1 MLSTIV
7 EGITIGLCTSIPV
20 GPIAILIIQ
29 RTLQKGRLHGFFS
42 GLGAATSDTFYALL
56 AIVGLSVVLSFIEE
70 NKLIIQIAGSAI
82 MMIFG
87 VYIFFQNPAKNIEKS
102 KGEKSSYW
110 VDYITSFS
118 LTLSNPLM
126 IFLYI
131 GLFAQYNFVTSESH
145 FIEIAIG
152 IISVFVGAGLWW
164 FLLTLLASIFRKRF
178 NIRGLW
184 ILNKATGC
192 LIFVIALVAL
202 ISSVSGF
209 SLSV

>member
-1 MLSTIV
+1 MISTII

-29 RTLQKGRLHGFFS
+29 RTLQKGRMHGFTS

-70 NKLIIQIAGSAI
+70 NKLIIQIIGSAI
-82 MMIFG
+82 MVIFG

-102 KGEKSSYW
+102 KTDKSSYW
-110 VDYITSFS
+110 QEYLTAFF

-131 GLFAQYNFVTSESH
+131 GLFAQYNFISSESH

-152 IISVFVGAGLWW
+152 ICSVFLGAALWW

-184 ILNKATGC
+184 ILNKATGI
-192 LIFVIALVAL
+192 LISVIALVAL
-202 ISSVSGF
+202 ISSISGF
-209 SLSV
+209 SLSI

>member
-1 MLSTIV
+1 MISTII

-29 RTLQKGRLHGFFS
+29 RTLQKGRMHGFTS

-70 NKLIIQIAGSAI
+70 NKLIIQIIGSAI
-82 MMIFG
+82 MVIFG

-102 KGEKSSYW
+102 KTDKSSYW
-110 VDYITSFS
+110 QEYLTAFF

-131 GLFAQYNFVTSESH
+131 GLFAQYNFISSESH

-152 IISVFVGAGLWW
+152 ICSVFLGAALWW
-164 FLLTLLASIFRKRF
+164 FLLTLLASVFRKRF

-184 ILNKATGC
+184 ILNKATGL
-192 LIFVIALVAL
+192 LISVLALVAL
-202 ISSVSGF
+202 ISSISGF

>member
-1 MLSTIV
+1 MISTII

-29 RTLQKGRLHGFFS
+29 RTLQKGRMHGFTS

-70 NKLIIQIAGSAI
+70 NKLIIQIIGSAI
-82 MMIFG
+82 MVIFG

-102 KGEKSSYW
+102 KTDKSSYW
-110 VDYITSFS
+110 QEYLTAFF

-131 GLFAQYNFVTSESH
+131 GLFAQYNFISSESH

-152 IISVFVGAGLWW
+152 ICSVFLGAALWW
-164 FLLTLLASIFRKRF
+164 FLLTLLASVFRKRF

-184 ILNKATGC
+184 ILNKATGI
-192 LIFVIALVAL
+192 LISVIALVAL
-202 ISSVSGF
+202 ISSISGF
-209 SLSV
+209 SLSI

>member
-1 MLSTIV
+1 MFNTII

-70 NKLIIQIAGSAI
+70 NKLIIQIVGSAI

-87 VYIFFQNPAKNIEKS
+87 IYIFFQNPAKNIEKS

-145 FIEIAIG
+145 FMEIAIG
-152 IISVFVGAGLWW
+152 ICSVFVGAGLWW

-184 ILNKATGC
+184 ILNKATGL

-202 ISSVSGF
+202 ISSISGF

>member
-1 MLSTIV
+1 MNSTII

-29 RTLQKGRLHGFFS
+29 RTLQKGRMHGFTS

-70 NKLIIQIAGSAI
+70 NKLIIQIIGSAI
-82 MMIFG
+82 MVFFG

-102 KGEKSSYW
+102 KTDKSSYW
-110 VDYITSFS
+110 QEYLTAFF

-131 GLFAQYNFVTSESH
+131 GLFAQYNFISSESH

-152 IISVFVGAGLWW
+152 ICSVFLGAALWW
-164 FLLTLLASIFRKRF
+164 FLLTLLASVFRKRF

-184 ILNKATGC
+184 ILNKATGI
-192 LIFVIALVAL
+192 LISVIALVAL
-202 ISSVSGF
+202 ISSISGF

>member
-1 MLSTIV
+1 MISTII

-29 RTLQKGRLHGFFS
+29 RTLQKGRMHGFTS

-70 NKLIIQIAGSAI
+70 NKLIIQIIGSAI
-82 MMIFG
+82 MVIFG

-102 KGEKSSYW
+102 KTDKSSYW
-110 VDYITSFS
+110 QEYLTAFF

-131 GLFAQYNFVTSESH
+131 GLFAQYNFISSESH

-152 IISVFVGAGLWW
+152 ICSVFLGAALWW

-184 ILNKATGC
+184 ILNKATGL
-192 LIFVIALVAL
+192 LISALALVAL
-202 ISSVSGF
+202 ISSISGF
-209 SLSV
+209 SLSI

>member
-1 MLSTIV
+1 MFNTII

-42 GLGAATSDTFYALL
+42 GLGAASSDTFYALL
-56 AIVGLSVVLSFIEE
+56 ALIGLSVVLSFIEE
-70 NKLIIQIAGSAI
+70 NKLIIQIAGSSI
-82 MMIFG
+82 MMLFG
-87 VYIFFQNPAKNIEKS
+87 IYIFFQNPAKNIEKS
-102 KGEKSSYW
+102 KTEKSSYW
-110 VDYITSFS
+110 QDYLTSFL

-131 GLFAQYNFVTSESH
+131 GLFAQYNFITSESH
-145 FIEIAIG
+145 FMEIVIG
-152 IISVFVGAGLWW
+152 ICSVFAGAGLWW
-164 FLLTLLASIFRKRF
+164 FLITLLASIFRKRF

-184 ILNKATGC
+184 ILNKATGM

-202 ISSVSGF
+202 IGSISGF
-209 SLSV
+209 SLTI

>member
-1 MLSTIV
+1 MFSTII

-42 GLGAATSDTFYALL
+42 GLGAASSDTFYALL

-87 VYIFFQNPAKNIEKS
+87 IYIFFQNPAKNIEKS

-164 FLLTLLASIFRKRF
+164 LLLTLLASIFRKRF

>member
-1 MLSTIV
+1 MISTII

-29 RTLQKGRLHGFFS
+29 RTLQKGRMHGFTS

-56 AIVGLSVVLSFIEE
+56 AIVWLSVVLSFIEE
-70 NKLIIQIAGSAI
+70 NKLIIQIIGSAI
-82 MMIFG
+82 MVIFG

-102 KGEKSSYW
+102 KTDKSSYW
-110 VDYITSFS
+110 QEYLTAFF

-131 GLFAQYNFVTSESH
+131 GLFAQYNFISSESH

-152 IISVFVGAGLWW
+152 ICSVFLGAALWW
-164 FLLTLLASIFRKRF
+164 FLLTLLASVFRKRF

-184 ILNKATGC
+184 ILNKATGI
-192 LIFVIALVAL
+192 LISVIALVAL
-202 ISSVSGF
+202 ISSISGF

>member
-1 MLSTIV
+1 MFSTII

-42 GLGAATSDTFYALL
+42 GLGAASSDTFYALL

-87 VYIFFQNPAKNIEKS
+87 IYIFFQNPAKNIEKS

-145 FIEIAIG
+145 FLEIAIG

>member
-42 GLGAATSDTFYALL
+42 GLGAASSDTFYALL

-202 ISSVSGF
+202 ISSFSGF

>member
-1 MLSTIV
+1 MFSTIV
-7 EGITIGLCTSIPV
+7 EGILIGLCTSIPV

-29 RTLQKGRLHGFFS
+29 RTLQKGRMHGFTS

-70 NKLIIQIAGSAI
+70 NKLIIQIIGSAI
-82 MMIFG
+82 MVIFG

-102 KGEKSSYW
+102 KTDKSSYW
-110 VDYITSFS
+110 QEYLTAFF

-131 GLFAQYNFVTSESH
+131 GLFAQYNFISSESH

-152 IISVFVGAGLWW
+152 ICSVFLGAALWW

-184 ILNKATGC
+184 ILNKATGI
-192 LIFVIALVAL
+192 LISVIALVAL
-202 ISSVSGF
+202 ISSISGF
-209 SLSV
+209 SLSI

>member
-1 MLSTIV
+1 MFNTII

-29 RTLQKGRLHGFFS
+29 RTLQKGRMHGFTS

-70 NKLIIQIAGSAI
+70 NKLIIQIIGSAI
-82 MMIFG
+82 MVIFG

-102 KGEKSSYW
+102 KTDKSSYW
-110 VDYITSFS
+110 QEYLTAFF

-131 GLFAQYNFVTSESH
+131 GLFAQYNFISSESH

-152 IISVFVGAGLWW
+152 ICSVFLGAALWW
-164 FLLTLLASIFRKRF
+164 FLLTLLASVFRKRF

-184 ILNKATGC
+184 ILNKATGI
-192 LIFVIALVAL
+192 LISVIALAAL
-202 ISSVSGF
+202 ISSISGF

>member
-1 MLSTIV
+1 MFNTII

-56 AIVGLSVVLSFIEE
+56 AIIGLSVVLSFIEE

-102 KGEKSSYW
+102 KTDKSSYW
-110 VDYITSFS
+110 QEYLTAFF

-131 GLFAQYNFVTSESH
+131 GLFAQYNFISSESH
-145 FIEIAIG
+145 FFEIAIG
-152 IISVFVGAGLWW
+152 ICSVFLGAGLWW
-164 FLLTLLASIFRKRF
+164 FCITLLASIFRKRF

-184 ILNKATGC
+184 ILNKATGI

-202 ISSVSGF
+202 ISSISGF

>member
-42 GLGAATSDTFYALL
+42 GLGAASSDTFYALL

>member
-42 GLGAATSDTFYALL
+42 GLGAASSDTFYALL

-209 SLSV
+209 SLSI

>member
-1 MLSTIV
+1 MISTII

-29 RTLQKGRLHGFFS
+29 RTLQKGRVHGFTS

-70 NKLIIQIAGSAI
+70 NKLIIQIIGSAI
-82 MMIFG
+82 MVIFG

-102 KGEKSSYW
+102 KTDKSSYW
-110 VDYITSFS
+110 QEYLTAFF

-131 GLFAQYNFVTSESH
+131 GLFAQYNFISSESH

-152 IISVFVGAGLWW
+152 ICSVFLGAALWW

-184 ILNKATGC
+184 ILNKATGI
-192 LIFVIALVAL
+192 LISVLALVAL
-202 ISSVSGF
+202 ISSISGF
-209 SLSV
+209 SLSI

>member
-1 MLSTIV
+1 MISTII

-29 RTLQKGRLHGFFS
+29 RTLQKGRMHGFTS

-70 NKLIIQIAGSAI
+70 NKLIIQIIGSAI
-82 MMIFG
+82 MVIFG

-102 KGEKSSYW
+102 KTDKSSYW
-110 VDYITSFS
+110 QEYLTAFF

-131 GLFAQYNFVTSESH
+131 GLFAQYNFISSESH

-152 IISVFVGAGLWW
+152 ICSVFLGAALWW

-184 ILNKATGC
+184 ILNKATGI
-192 LIFVIALVAL
+192 LISVIALAAL
-202 ISSVSGF
+202 ISSISGF

>member
-1 MLSTIV
+1 MFNTII

-56 AIVGLSVVLSFIEE
+56 AIIGLSVVLSFIEE

>member
-1 MLSTIV
+1 MFNTII

-70 NKLIIQIAGSAI
+70 NKLIIQIVGSAI

-87 VYIFFQNPAKNIEKS
+87 IYIFFQNPAKNIEKS
-102 KGEKSSYW
+102 KSEKSSYW

-145 FIEIAIG
+145 FLEIAIG
-152 IISVFVGAGLWW
+152 ICSVFVGAGLWW

-184 ILNKATGC
+184 ILNKATGL

-202 ISSVSGF
+202 ISSISGF

>member
-1 MLSTIV
+1 MFNTII

-70 NKLIIQIAGSAI
+70 NKLIIQIVGSAI

-87 VYIFFQNPAKNIEKS
+87 IYIFFQNPAKNIEKS
-102 KGEKSSYW
+102 KSEKSSYW

-145 FIEIAIG
+145 FLEIAIG
-152 IISVFVGAGLWW
+152 ICSVFVGAGLWW

-184 ILNKATGC
+184 ILNKATGL

>member
-1 MLSTIV
+1 MFSTII

-42 GLGAATSDTFYALL
+42 GLGAASSDTFYALL

-87 VYIFFQNPAKNIEKS
+87 IYIFFQNPTKNIEKS

-145 FIEIAIG
+145 FLEIAIG

>member
-1 MLSTIV
+1 MFSTIV

-202 ISSVSGF
+202 ISSISGF

>member
-1 MLSTIV
+1 MISTII

-29 RTLQKGRLHGFFS
+29 RTLQKGRMHGFTS

-82 MMIFG
+82 MVIFG

-102 KGEKSSYW
+102 KTDKSSYW
-110 VDYITSFS
+110 QEYLTAFF

-131 GLFAQYNFVTSESH
+131 GLFAQYNFISSESH

-152 IISVFVGAGLWW
+152 ICSVFLGAALWW

-184 ILNKATGC
+184 ILNKATGI
-192 LIFVIALVAL
+192 LISVLALVAL
-202 ISSVSGF
+202 ISSISGF
-209 SLSV
+209 SLSI

>member
-1 MLSTIV
+1 MISTIT

-29 RTLQKGRLHGFFS
+29 RTLQKGRMHGFTS

-70 NKLIIQIAGSAI
+70 NKLIIQIIGSAI
-82 MMIFG
+82 MVIFG

-102 KGEKSSYW
+102 KTDKSSYW
-110 VDYITSFS
+110 QEYLTAFF

-131 GLFAQYNFVTSESH
+131 GLFAQYNFISSESH

-152 IISVFVGAGLWW
+152 ICSVFLGAALWW

-184 ILNKATGC
+184 ILNKATGL
-192 LIFVIALVAL
+192 LISALALVAL
-202 ISSVSGF
+202 ISSISGF
-209 SLSV
+209 SLSI

>member
-1 MLSTIV
+1 MFNTII

-29 RTLQKGRLHGFFS
+29 RTLQKGRMHGFTS

-70 NKLIIQIAGSAI
+70 NKLIIQIAGSVI

-102 KGEKSSYW
+102 KTDKSSYW
-110 VDYITSFS
+110 QEYLTAFL

-131 GLFAQYNFVTSESH
+131 GLFAQYNFISSESH

-152 IISVFVGAGLWW
+152 ICSVFLGAGLWW
-164 FLLTLLASIFRKRF
+164 FCLTLLASIFRKRF

-184 ILNKATGC
+184 ILNKATGI
-192 LIFVIALVAL
+192 LISVISLVAL
-202 ISSVSGF
+202 ISSISGF

>member
-1 MLSTIV
+1 MISTII

-29 RTLQKGRLHGFFS
+29 RTLQKGRMHGFTS

-70 NKLIIQIAGSAI
+70 NKLIIQIIGSAI
-82 MMIFG
+82 MVIFG

-102 KGEKSSYW
+102 KTDKSSYW
-110 VDYITSFS
+110 QEYLTAFL

-131 GLFAQYNFVTSESH
+131 GLFAQYNFISSESH

-152 IISVFVGAGLWW
+152 ICSVFLGAALWW

-184 ILNKATGC
+184 ILNKATGI
-192 LIFVIALVAL
+192 LISVIALVAL
-202 ISSVSGF
+202 ISSISGF
-209 SLSV
+209 SLSI

>member
-1 MLSTIV
+1 MFNTII

-70 NKLIIQIAGSAI
+70 NKLIIQIVGSAI

-87 VYIFFQNPAKNIEKS
+87 IYIFFQNPAKNIEKS

-145 FIEIAIG
+145 FLEIAIG
-152 IISVFVGAGLWW
+152 ICSVFVGAGLWW

-184 ILNKATGC
+184 ILNKATGL

-202 ISSVSGF
+202 ISSISGF

>member
-1 MLSTIV
+1 
-7 EGITIGLCTSIPV
+7 
-20 GPIAILIIQ
+20 
-29 RTLQKGRLHGFFS
+29 
-42 GLGAATSDTFYALL
+42 
-56 AIVGLSVVLSFIEE
+56 
-70 NKLIIQIAGSAI
+70 

-87 VYIFFQNPAKNIEKS
+87 IYIFFQNPAKNIEKS

-209 SLSV
+209 SLSI

>member
-1 MLSTIV
+1 MISTII

-29 RTLQKGRLHGFFS
+29 RTLQKGRMHGFTS

-70 NKLIIQIAGSAI
+70 NKLIIQIIGSAI
-82 MMIFG
+82 MVIFG
-87 VYIFFQNPAKNIEKS
+87 VYIFYQNPAKNIEKS
-102 KGEKSSYW
+102 KTDKSSYW
-110 VDYITSFS
+110 QEYLTAFF

-131 GLFAQYNFVTSESH
+131 GLFAQYNFISSESH

-152 IISVFVGAGLWW
+152 ICSVFLGAALWW

-184 ILNKATGC
+184 ILNKATGI
-192 LIFVIALVAL
+192 LISVIALVAL
-202 ISSVSGF
+202 ISSISGF
-209 SLSV
+209 SLSI

>member
-42 GLGAATSDTFYALL
+42 GLGAASSDTFYALL

-87 VYIFFQNPAKNIEKS
+87 IYIFFQNPAKNIEKS

>member
-1 MLSTIV
+1 MIGTII

-29 RTLQKGRLHGFFS
+29 RTLQKGRMHGFTS

-70 NKLIIQIAGSAI
+70 NKLIIQIIGSAI
-82 MMIFG
+82 MVIFG

-102 KGEKSSYW
+102 KTDKSSYW
-110 VDYITSFS
+110 QEYLTAFF

-131 GLFAQYNFVTSESH
+131 GLFAQYNFISSESH

-152 IISVFVGAGLWW
+152 ICSVFLGAALWW

-184 ILNKATGC
+184 ILNKATGL
-192 LIFVIALVAL
+192 LISVLALVAL
-202 ISSVSGF
+202 ISSISGF
-209 SLSV
+209 SLSI

>member
-1 MLSTIV
+1 MFNTII

-42 GLGAATSDTFYALL
+42 GLGAASSDTFYALL
-56 AIVGLSVVLSFIEE
+56 ALIGLSVVLSFIEE
-70 NKLIIQIAGSAI
+70 NKLIIQIAGSSI
-82 MMIFG
+82 MMLFG
-87 VYIFFQNPAKNIEKS
+87 IYIFFQNPAKNIEKS
-102 KGEKSSYW
+102 KTEKSSYW
-110 VDYITSFS
+110 QDYLTSFL

-131 GLFAQYNFVTSESH
+131 GLFAQYNFISSESH
-145 FIEIAIG
+145 FMEIVIG
-152 IISVFVGAGLWW
+152 ICSVFAGAGLWW
-164 FLLTLLASIFRKRF
+164 FLITLLASIFRKRF

-184 ILNKATGC
+184 ILNKATGM

-202 ISSVSGF
+202 IGSISGF
-209 SLSV
+209 SLTI

>member
-1 MLSTIV
+1 MISTII

-29 RTLQKGRLHGFFS
+29 RTLQKGRMHGFTS

-70 NKLIIQIAGSAI
+70 NKLIIQIIGSAI
-82 MMIFG
+82 MVIFG

-102 KGEKSSYW
+102 KTDKSSYW
-110 VDYITSFS
+110 QEYLTAFF

-131 GLFAQYNFVTSESH
+131 GLFAQYNFISSESH

-152 IISVFVGAGLWW
+152 ICSVFLGAALWW
-164 FLLTLLASIFRKRF
+164 FLLTLLASVFRKRF

-184 ILNKATGC
+184 ILNKATGI
-192 LIFVIALVAL
+192 LISVIALVAL
-202 ISSVSGF
+202 ISSISGF

>member
-1 MLSTIV
+1 MFNTII

-56 AIVGLSVVLSFIEE
+56 AIIGLSVVLSFIEE

-87 VYIFFQNPAKNIEKS
+87 IYIFFQNPAKNIEKS

>member
-1 MLSTIV
+1 MFSTII

-42 GLGAATSDTFYALL
+42 GLGAASSDTFYALL
-56 AIVGLSVVLSFIEE
+56 AIVCLSVVLSFIEE

>member
-1 MLSTIV
+1 MFNTII

-42 GLGAATSDTFYALL
+42 GLGAASSDTFYALL
-56 AIVGLSVVLSFIEE
+56 ALIGLSVVLSFIEE
-70 NKLIIQIAGSAI
+70 NKLIIQIAGSSI
-82 MMIFG
+82 MMLFG
-87 VYIFFQNPAKNIEKS
+87 IYIFFQNPAKNIEKS
-102 KGEKSSYW
+102 KTEKSSYW
-110 VDYITSFS
+110 QDYLTSFL

-131 GLFAQYNFVTSESH
+131 GLFAQYNFISSESH
-145 FIEIAIG
+145 LMEIVIG
-152 IISVFVGAGLWW
+152 ICSVFAGAGLWW
-164 FLLTLLASIFRKRF
+164 FLITLLASIFRKRF

-184 ILNKATGC
+184 ILNKATGL

-202 ISSVSGF
+202 IGSISGF
-209 SLSV
+209 SLTI

>member
-1 MLSTIV
+1 MFNTII

-29 RTLQKGRLHGFFS
+29 RTLQKGRMHGFTS

-70 NKLIIQIAGSAI
+70 NKLIIQIIGSAI
-82 MMIFG
+82 MVIFG

-102 KGEKSSYW
+102 KTDKSSYW
-110 VDYITSFS
+110 QEYLTAFF

-131 GLFAQYNFVTSESH
+131 GLFAQYNFISSESH

-152 IISVFVGAGLWW
+152 ICSVFLGAALWW
-164 FLLTLLASIFRKRF
+164 FLLTLLASVFRKRF

-184 ILNKATGC
+184 ILNKATGI
-192 LIFVIALVAL
+192 LISVIALVAL
-202 ISSVSGF
+202 ISSISGF